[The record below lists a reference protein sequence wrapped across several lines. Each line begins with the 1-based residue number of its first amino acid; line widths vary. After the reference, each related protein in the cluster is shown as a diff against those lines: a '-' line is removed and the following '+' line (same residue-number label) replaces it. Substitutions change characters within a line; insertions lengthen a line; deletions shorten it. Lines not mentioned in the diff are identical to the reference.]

1 MVYYYQFGIN
11 ITSYIT
17 LAEVL
22 VSTLT
27 PILIVVMLSVAF
39 FGLQFLSRVPQK
51 RFLYEFKKLRNI
63 KIQNACINKVLSIIH
78 RCKRKKRVINKYY
91 DQKDAKESFH
101 RDLLSIPIVFVISS
115 IIIPFNS

>member
-51 RFLYEFKKLRNI
+51 RFLYEFKKRIYNRLLLNI
-63 KIQNACINKVLSIIH
+63 L
-78 RCKRKKRVINKYY
+78 
-91 DQKDAKESFH
+91 
-101 RDLLSIPIVFVISS
+101 
-115 IIIPFNS
+115 